1 MDKDCIFVGYSM
13 GGLIAR
19 QIATDQRNVKG
30 VLFIASPLR
39 GDSRLD
45 LKVYKDLGPILHG
58 LAPFIDQYSAIPEHV
73 EHFIKEG
80 FTPSLAG

>member
-1 MDKDCIFVGYSM
+1 M

-58 LAPFIDQYSAIPEHV
+58 LAPFID
-73 EHFIKEG
+73 
-80 FTPSLAG
+80 